1 MPVKAYHY
9 ANSRLKDLRSEVTSE
24 SINIDDSQ
32 LIAVSALSERS
43 NRTLAMAIKS
53 SGGLLQRDAVK
64 PLPEADA
71 VNIQAI
77 KDALIGAELI
87 GSEFVVIC
95 SSSNS
100 QVIRIGRVEDL
111 PEFASRGLRCACGK
125 PISEEVPQELL
136 TITDRGRF
144 LLDKSRWMSIILKQR
159 LIELGVL
166 PNDILLECQMG
177 GDEIDCIA
185 NISGELVMFELKD
198 KEFNLG
204 NAYSF
209 GAKISLINP
218 RHAVVITTAY
228 VGNDVKDHFR
238 RANSGRRRTFDL
250 GSDNT
255 VKISYIEGVENFH
268 QGIGE
273 LVSKIYRHDAEIILR
288 NALSFA
294 TPSSKTLLKLY
305 W

>member
-1 MPVKAYHY
+1 M
-9 ANSRLKDLRSEVTSE
+9 
-24 SINIDDSQ
+24 
-32 LIAVSALSERS
+32 
-43 NRTLAMAIKS
+43 
-53 SGGLLQRDAVK
+53 
-64 PLPEADA
+64 
-71 VNIQAI
+71 
-77 KDALIGAELI
+77 
-87 GSEFVVIC
+87 
-95 SSSNS
+95 
-100 QVIRIGRVEDL
+100 
-111 PEFASRGLRCACGK
+111 
-125 PISEEVPQELL
+125 
-136 TITDRGRF
+136 
-144 LLDKSRWMSIILKQR
+144 LKQR

-166 PNDILLECQMG
+166 SSDILLECQMG

-238 RANSGRRRTFDL
+238 RARSSGRRRAFEL
-250 GSDNT
+250 GSDNA

-273 LVSKIYRHDAEIILR
+273 LVSKIYQRDAETILG
-288 NALSFA
+288 NALPFA
-294 TPSSKTLLKLY
+294 TPSSKTLLNFIGDENPEAAGITAIG
-305 W
+305 